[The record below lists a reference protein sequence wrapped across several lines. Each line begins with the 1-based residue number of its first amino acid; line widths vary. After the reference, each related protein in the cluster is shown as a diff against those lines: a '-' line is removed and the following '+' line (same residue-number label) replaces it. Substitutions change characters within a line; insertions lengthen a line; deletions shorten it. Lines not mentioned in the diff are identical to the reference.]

1 MLRSFV
7 LAFLFLFSS
16 AAFAAGGEHAD
27 AEKKA
32 LTAAKAWLAM
42 VDKGDYAASW
52 EASASPMKAAVTP
65 EQWDTAMKGVRA
77 PLGALMARKMVTAKY
92 ATTLPGA
99 PDGKYV
105 VITFKTRFANKKA
118 AVETVTPMIDTD
130 GTWHVSGYFIK

>member
-1 MLRSFV
+1 MLRSFLV
-7 LAFLFLFSS
+7 AVLFLFSS

-32 LTAAKAWLAM
+32 VTAAKAWLAM
-42 VDKGDYAASW
+42 VDNGDYAASW
-52 EASASPMKAAVTP
+52 AASATPMKTAVTL
-65 EQWDTAMKGVRA
+65 EDWDRAMKGVRA
-77 PLGALMARKMVTAKY
+77 PLGAMLVRKLATATY

-99 PDGKYV
+99 PDGQYV

-130 GTWHVSGYFIK
+130 GTWHVSGYFIR